1 MEDARNATRES
12 ACQARQAPFSG
23 TLLQSL
29 DLKGRYLFATLTLM
43 TLVAY
48 LVFLE
53 EVFYIYRKIPPS
65 KRSIFI
71 WINAS
76 SPVIALTSCLGM
88 WIPRATMFTDFAA
101 GAFFAIVIHKFLL
114 MMIKECGG
122 QKMFLRRFQPGRFK
136 ISTGPCC
143 CCCFCL
149 PLPHITSGSL
159 FWLKVGTFQLA
170 LLQPVLVLLAIV
182 LWTNGTYSLSDLSPR
197 GAAVWLGGLGGVLT
211 VVALWPV
218 GILFHHVRGLLAHK
232 NISPKFALF
241 QVSPT
246 APGRELGSRPRTP
259 FSSRL
264 PLLAPWPHGPGFRPP
279 GPGIDPE
286 AGGWTP
292 WWWAGWDLPV
302 EVRRERF
309 RSGRSVG
316 PSEAR
321 ARTLPDNR
329 DDNGVG

>member
-241 QVSPT
+241 QFCLLLNHLQSAVFNVLAMVGTITCSPPLSPSSRGAQMNQQLLIT
-246 APGRELGSRPRTP
+246 EMFLITLASRVVYRKRYRDLDPPGDPDPGSRT
-259 FSSRL
+259 
-264 PLLAPWPHGPGFRPP
+264 P
-279 GPGIDPE
+279 GPTDP
-286 AGGWTP
+286 AGGGGSP
-292 WWWAGWDLPV
+292 PL
-302 EVRRERF
+302 
-309 RSGRSVG
+309 
-316 PSEAR
+316 
-321 ARTLPDNR
+321 
-329 DDNGVG
+329 